1 MVTEPSSNTTSHST
15 STNNRQLSYDEYDD
29 IEDDESVDKN
39 LFQRHQSDN
48 ISITNSLFTA
58 VDHLEV
64 TDRDEDIDEEEEE
77 IEDDNSST
85 ENLRHGYLPQQNQ
98 HSCENESIN
107 SLLKNLNVQTEVVW
121 DDYRPQYQVLN
132 ESYDNVKKEIYKE
145 IYATME
151 RMQDLDLKFN
161 SAKVQFQL
169 EMEKG
174 YLKMSDELFLQCKNL
189 YQEKECVDRSKVGQD
204 TANPEMRFQSE
215 KVRLNV
221 GGNMF
226 ETSLST
232 LRRDTNSLLATM
244 FSGRHPILAESD
256 GSYFI
261 DRDPSHFRLILNYLR
276 DLRIPPTILQD
287 VKIRQELLQEAKYY
301 CINGLVNILQ

>member
-276 DLRIPPTILQD
+276 DLRVILFT
-287 VKIRQELLQEAKYY
+287 LMS
-301 CINGLVNILQ
+301 

>member
-77 IEDDNSST
+77 EIEDDNSST

-107 SLLKNLNVQTEVVW
+107 SLLKNLNVQTKVVW
-121 DDYRPQYQVLN
+121 DGKHTLSLGLISFHLN
-132 ESYDNVKKEIYKE
+132 P
-145 IYATME
+145 
-151 RMQDLDLKFN
+151 
-161 SAKVQFQL
+161 
-169 EMEKG
+169 G
-174 YLKMSDELFLQCKNL
+174 
-189 YQEKECVDRSKVGQD
+189 
-204 TANPEMRFQSE
+204 
-215 KVRLNV
+215 
-221 GGNMF
+221 
-226 ETSLST
+226 
-232 LRRDTNSLLATM
+232 
-244 FSGRHPILAESD
+244 
-256 GSYFI
+256 
-261 DRDPSHFRLILNYLR
+261 
-276 DLRIPPTILQD
+276 
-287 VKIRQELLQEAKYY
+287 
-301 CINGLVNILQ
+301 NIL